1 MKKIILLLMIVN
13 VMAFG
18 RETPKVRIGM
28 VLSNLENPFF
38 KEMEDG
44 ALERARR
51 DNVSV
56 EVVSAEDSPVR
67 ELQEIRRFID
77 EKVDVL
83 IVNPT
88 NSHAVSRGVILA
100 NEAGIPVITLDRE
113 AVRGD
118 VASHIGSNNLLGGN
132 LAAGYLKEN
141 LDRGA
146 KIVELQGNTET
157 TASLNRSRGFEQG
170 SLGELRIILR
180 ENADFKREH
189 SYEIMKRV
197 LREEI
202 DVDGVFA
209 HNDES
214 ALGALRAVEESGRD
228 VVVVGFDGTDEA
240 EEAIIQGRLD
250 ATVKQNP
257 YEMGYM
263 GVESAIKLTKKQWVN
278 RKIDVGV
285 YLIDKKT
292 LTK

>member
-1 MKKIILLLMIVN
+1 MIINIA
-13 VMAFG
+13 AFG
-18 RETPKVRIGM
+18 REVPKVRVGM

-38 KEMEDG
+38 KEIEEG

-51 DNVSV
+51 EDISI
-56 EVVSAEDSPVR
+56 EVASADDSPVR
-67 ELQEIRRFID
+67 ELQEIRRFIR
-77 EKVDVL
+77 EGVDVL
-83 IVNPT
+83 IINPT

-113 AVRGD
+113 SVRGD

-132 LAAGYLKEN
+132 LAAGYLKVK
-141 LDRGA
+141 LGRGA
-146 KIVELQGNTET
+146 KVVELQGNSET
-157 TASLNRSRGFEQG
+157 TASVNRSRGFDQG
-170 SLGELRIILR
+170 ALGNLDIILR
-180 ENADFKREH
+180 ENAAFKREN

-214 ALGALRAVEESGRD
+214 ALGAVKAIEESGRD

-240 EEAIIQGRLD
+240 EEAILKGRMD

-263 GVESAIKLTKKQWVN
+263 GVESAIKLTRKQWVN

-285 YLIDKKT
+285 YLIDRKT

>member
-1 MKKIILLLMIVN
+1 MIINIA
-13 VMAFG
+13 AFG
-18 RETPKVRIGM
+18 REVPKVRVGM

-38 KEMEDG
+38 KEIEEG

-51 DNVSV
+51 EDISI
-56 EVVSAEDSPVR
+56 EVASADDSPVR
-67 ELQEIRRFID
+67 ELQEIRRFIG
-77 EKVDVL
+77 EGVDVL
-83 IVNPT
+83 IINPT

-113 AVRGD
+113 SVRGD

-132 LAAGYLKEN
+132 LAAGYLKVK
-141 LDRGA
+141 LGRGA
-146 KIVELQGNTET
+146 KVVELQGNSET
-157 TASLNRSRGFEQG
+157 TASVNRSRGFDQG
-170 SLGELRIILR
+170 ALGNLDIILR
-180 ENADFKREH
+180 ENAAFKREN

-214 ALGALRAVEESGRD
+214 ALGAVKAIEESGRD

-240 EEAIIQGRLD
+240 EEAILKGRMD

-263 GVESAIKLTKKQWVN
+263 GVESAIKLTRKQWVN

-285 YLIDKKT
+285 YLIDRKT

>member
-1 MKKIILLLMIVN
+1 MIVN
-13 VMAFG
+13 MMAFG
-18 RETPKVRIGM
+18 RETPKIRIGM
-28 VLSNLENPFF
+28 VLSNLKNPFF
-38 KEMEDG
+38 KEMEEG

-51 DNVSV
+51 DSVSV

-67 ELQEIRRFID
+67 ELQEIRRFI
-77 EKVDVL
+77 EEGVDVL

-132 LAAGYLKEN
+132 LAAGYLKES

-170 SLGELRIILR
+170 ALGALNIILR
-180 ENADFKREH
+180 ENADFKREN

-240 EEAIIQGRLD
+240 EEAILQGRLD

-263 GVESAIKLTKKQWVN
+263 GVESAIKLTRKQWVN

-285 YLIDKKT
+285 YLIDKET

>member
-13 VMAFG
+13 IMAFG
-18 RETPKVRIGM
+18 RENPKVRIGM

-38 KEMEDG
+38 KEMEEG

-51 DNVSV
+51 DDVSV

-77 EKVDVL
+77 EGVDVL

-132 LAAGYLKEN
+132 LAAGYLREN
-141 LDRGA
+141 LERGA

-157 TASLNRSRGFEQG
+157 TASVNRSRGFEQG
-170 SLGELRIILR
+170 ALGGLRIILR
-180 ENADFKREH
+180 ENADFKREN

-240 EEAIIQGRLD
+240 EEAILQGRMA

-263 GVESAIKLTKKQWVN
+263 GVESAIKLTRKQWVN

-285 YLIDKKT
+285 YLIDRKT

>member
-1 MKKIILLLMIVN
+1 
-13 VMAFG
+13 MAFG

-38 KEMEDG
+38 KEMEEG

-67 ELQEIRRFID
+67 ELQEIRRFIG

-141 LDRGA
+141 LDRGS

-180 ENADFKREH
+180 ENANFKREH

-240 EEAIIQGRLD
+240 EEAILQGRLD

>member
-1 MKKIILLLMIVN
+1 MIVN

>member
-1 MKKIILLLMIVN
+1 MKKIILLLMIIN
-13 VMAFG
+13 MAAFG
-18 RETPKVRIGM
+18 RDVPKVRVGM

-38 KEMEDG
+38 KEIEEG

-51 DNVSV
+51 DEVSI
-56 EVVSAEDSPVR
+56 EVVSADDSPVR
-67 ELQEIRRFID
+67 ELQEIRRFI
-77 EKVDVL
+77 EEEVDVL
-83 IVNPT
+83 IINPT

-132 LAAGYLKEN
+132 LAAGYLKVK
-141 LDRGA
+141 LGRGA
-146 KIVELQGNTET
+146 KVVELQGNSET
-157 TASLNRSRGFEQG
+157 TASVNRSRGFDQG
-170 SLGELRIILR
+170 SLGNLNIILR
-180 ENADFKREH
+180 ENADFKREN

-202 DVDGVFA
+202 GIDGVFA

-214 ALGALRAVEESGRD
+214 ALGAVRAIEESGRD

-240 EEAIIQGRLD
+240 EEAILQGRMA

-285 YLIDKKT
+285 YLIDRKT

>member
-1 MKKIILLLMIVN
+1 
-13 VMAFG
+13 MAFG

-38 KEMEDG
+38 KEMEEG

-51 DNVSV
+51 DNVFV

-67 ELQEIRRFID
+67 ELQEIRRFIG

-240 EEAIIQGRLD
+240 EAAILQGRLD

-285 YLIDKKT
+285 YLIDRKT

>member
-13 VMAFG
+13 IMVFG
-18 RETPKVRIGM
+18 RETPKIRIGM

-38 KEMEDG
+38 KEMEEG

-51 DNVSV
+51 DSVSV

-67 ELQEIRRFID
+67 ELQEIRRFI
-77 EKVDVL
+77 EEGVDVL

-132 LAAGYLKEN
+132 LAAGYLKES
-141 LDRGA
+141 LDRGS

-170 SLGELRIILR
+170 ALGALNIILR
-180 ENADFKREH
+180 ENADFKREN

-240 EEAIIQGRLD
+240 EEAILQGRLD

-263 GVESAIKLTKKQWVN
+263 GVESAIKLTRKQWVN

-285 YLIDKKT
+285 YLIDKET

>member
-1 MKKIILLLMIVN
+1 LKKIILLLMIVN

-18 RETPKVRIGM
+18 RETSKVRIGM

-38 KEMEDG
+38 KEMEEG

-180 ENADFKREH
+180 ENANFKREH

-240 EEAIIQGRLD
+240 EEAIIQGRLA